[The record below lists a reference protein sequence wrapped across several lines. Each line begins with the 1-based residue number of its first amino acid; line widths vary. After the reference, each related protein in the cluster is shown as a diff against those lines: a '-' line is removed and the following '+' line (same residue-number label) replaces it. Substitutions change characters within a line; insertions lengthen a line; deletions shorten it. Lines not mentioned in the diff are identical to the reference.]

1 MHCDGRRRKT
11 RGLRDSLPGSDL
23 EQANEERRGKS
34 LQRVVLLG
42 YMCSGKSTVGE
53 ALARRLNWQF
63 LDFDVEIE
71 RREGV
76 SISSII
82 DARGESYFRSL
93 ESALTEE
100 VSREREIVVAPGG
113 GWITQ
118 PDLLESIRPGTLSA
132 WLRVSPEETVQ
143 RLREDPIDRPFKDL
157 PDPEDKIARMIEE
170 REPIYR
176 RADLM
181 IPASWRSVEEIAFE
195 LEFLVRYR
203 TGRSGLE

>member
-1 MHCDGRRRKT
+1 M
-11 RGLRDSLPGSDL
+11 GL
-23 EQANEERRGKS
+23 ANDERRGKS
-34 LQRVVLLG
+34 LQRVILLG

-76 SISSII
+76 SISNII
-82 DARGESYFRSL
+82 DSRGESYFRSL
-93 ESALTEE
+93 EAALTDEI
-100 VSREREIVVAPGG
+100 SREREIVVAPGG

-118 PDLLESIRPGTLSA
+118 PQLLESIRPGTLSA
-132 WLRVSPEETVQ
+132 WLRVSPEETVR
-143 RLREDPIDRPFKDL
+143 RLKEDSIDRPFKDL
-157 PDPEDKIARMIEE
+157 EHPEEKISRMIEE
-170 REPIYR
+170 REPLYR

-181 IPASWRSVEEIAFE
+181 IAASMRSVEELAFE

-203 TGRSGLE
+203 TGRPGVE